1 MKSNIE
7 IADEAMR
14 MIDRVIK
21 NELPT
26 VTCPEKMQHVL
37 WKRGEVKQIILSKLQ
52 DPAVNMIGPTLTKQ
66 TNDY

>member
-7 IADEAMR
+7 IAEEAIR

-26 VTCPEKMQHVL
+26 VTCPEKQQHVL
-37 WKRGEVKQIILSKLQ
+37 WKRGEVKQIILSRLQ
-52 DPAVNMIGPTLTKQ
+52 TPSVVMIGPTITK
-66 TNDY
+66 

>member
-7 IADEAMR
+7 IAEEAIR

-26 VTCPEKMQHVL
+26 VTCPEKQQHVL
-37 WKRGEVKQIILSKLQ
+37 WKRGEVKQIIVSRLQ
-52 DPAVNMIGPTLTKQ
+52 TPSAVMIGPSVVK
-66 TNDY
+66 